1 MKIEEIKHPT
11 VWNSFFN
18 VNSSPSFLQSWE
30 WGEFEKNNGYEILRL
45 GIYSSSN
52 VEKNSDK
59 SSRQARTLK
68 AMALVIKIKAK
79 RGRFLFIPHGPI
91 IEVKN
96 QKSKVKNILKTL
108 LIKIQEL
115 AVKGN
120 FTFIRIAPIF
130 ENTPENQKIFSDLGF
145 KKAPIY
151 MHAERLW
158 ILPLTVETR
167 HASSLQYIND
177 EQLLSGMR
185 KTTRYLIRKAER
197 DGVIIEKRTDEKAIA
212 DFWKIYE
219 ETAKREN
226 FVPFSKDF
234 IRKEFEAFN
243 KTGNALFL
251 FGKIDSGV
259 VPADSTGP
267 PQNDVILA
275 SEEPALPAGRR
286 ARPESNHL
294 ASALIIFTK
303 STAFY
308 HQGASIHSKIPV
320 TYLLQWEAIKEAKRR
335 GCLFYN
341 FWGILQEGRTPKNWQ
356 GLTLF
361 KTGFGGKQID
371 YLPTQDYIIS
381 PKYYL
386 TYLYEKFLGWRRGV

>member
-158 ILPLTVETR
+158 ILPF
-167 HASSLQYIND
+167 AFI
-177 EQLLSGMR
+177 
-185 KTTRYLIRKAER
+185 LILE
-197 DGVIIEKRTDEKAIA
+197 
-212 DFWKIYE
+212 
-219 ETAKREN
+219 
-226 FVPFSKDF
+226 
-234 IRKEFEAFN
+234 
-243 KTGNALFL
+243 L
-251 FGKIDSGV
+251 
-259 VPADSTGP
+259 
-267 PQNDVILA
+267 IL
-275 SEEPALPAGRR
+275 
-286 ARPESNHL
+286 
-294 ASALIIFTK
+294 
-303 STAFY
+303 
-308 HQGASIHSKIPV
+308 
-320 TYLLQWEAIKEAKRR
+320 
-335 GCLFYN
+335 
-341 FWGILQEGRTPKNWQ
+341 
-356 GLTLF
+356 
-361 KTGFGGKQID
+361 
-371 YLPTQDYIIS
+371 
-381 PKYYL
+381 
-386 TYLYEKFLGWRRGV
+386 